1 MESEGYV
8 FDNYK
13 LARDYKNRLMEAET
27 IENKINHLSGDSRID
42 GRQLIRSDKKLF
54 QSLESIGYYSIA
66 NGTEGTLFETEKQVS
81 QIFML
86 IFRFREC
93 LRSFSD

>member
-1 MESEGYV
+1 LGQFEVETAIIKAKMESEGYV

-42 GRQLIRSDKKLF
+42 GRQLIRSDK
-54 QSLESIGYYSIA
+54 
-66 NGTEGTLFETEKQVS
+66 
-81 QIFML
+81 
-86 IFRFREC
+86 
-93 LRSFSD
+93 